1 MKQNQSGSVLAIG
14 LALLTVITLI
24 AMMSLQ
30 RSGLQTKIVAN
41 ILHKEKIFNT
51 SMNEQEHWNS
61 QYTNNPNR
69 YILKIINNIGID
81 GAPIP
86 LDLGAETMP
95 ANSTPKSQSGKLEV
109 QSLATYILPTETD
122 ITLAVGE
129 EAGTRRV
136 YKFKLDSDSS
146 FKDRPNINSKQR
158 SGFSFPGLNISQNS
172 F

>member
-1 MKQNQSGSVLAIG
+1 MKQDQSGSVLAIG

-41 ILHKEKIFNT
+41 ILHKERIFNT

-69 YILKIINNIGID
+69 YILEIVNNIAAD
-81 GAPIP
+81 GTPIP
-86 LDLGAETMP
+86 LDLGAETLP
-95 ANSTPKSQSGKLEV
+95 ESPQSSTHDRLEV
-109 QSLATYILPTETD
+109 QSLATYILPSATD
-122 ITLAVGE
+122 ITLAEGE
-129 EAGTRRV
+129 EAGSRRV
-136 YKFKLDSDSS
+136 YNFKLDSDSS
-146 FKDRPNINSKQR
+146 FKNRPNINSKQS